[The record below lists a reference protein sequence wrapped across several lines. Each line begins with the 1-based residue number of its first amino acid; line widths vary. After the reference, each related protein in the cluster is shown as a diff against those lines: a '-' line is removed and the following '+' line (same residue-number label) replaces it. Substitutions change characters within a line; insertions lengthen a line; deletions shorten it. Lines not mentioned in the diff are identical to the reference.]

1 MIKQGYIQ
9 EETDRTVSPFAAV
22 IAEYKNHA
30 RKVTERRQKK
40 STVTT
45 KNELRAV
52 IGYLETATILEAL

>member
-9 EETDRTVSPFAAV
+9 EENDRTVSSFAAV

-52 IGYLETATILEAL
+52 AYYLGIAAMLEVL